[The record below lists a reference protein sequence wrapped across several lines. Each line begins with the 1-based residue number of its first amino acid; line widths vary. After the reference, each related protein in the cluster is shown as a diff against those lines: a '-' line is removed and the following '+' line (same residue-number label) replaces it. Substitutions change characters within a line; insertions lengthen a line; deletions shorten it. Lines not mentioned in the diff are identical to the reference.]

1 MTLFVSGLGRN
12 ITEQEL
18 RKMFL
23 EFGMV
28 TKINFAIDAR
38 TRTSKGFAF
47 VDMPIEE
54 EATKAIEKLN
64 KSVVKGKSVSVQEAR
79 PKEDK
84 PGKEGP
90 GIRRSSRD

>member
-1 MTLFVSGLGRN
+1 MNLFVSGLGRN

-28 TKINFAIDAR
+28 VKIKLVVDIK
-38 TRTSKGFAF
+38 TGTSKGFAF

-54 EATKAIEKLN
+54 EALKAIEKLN
-64 KSVVKGKSVSVQEAR
+64 KAVVKGKSLSVQAAR
-79 PKEDK
+79 PKEEN
-84 PGKEGP
+84 PNRERP
-90 GIRRSSRD
+90 RIRRS